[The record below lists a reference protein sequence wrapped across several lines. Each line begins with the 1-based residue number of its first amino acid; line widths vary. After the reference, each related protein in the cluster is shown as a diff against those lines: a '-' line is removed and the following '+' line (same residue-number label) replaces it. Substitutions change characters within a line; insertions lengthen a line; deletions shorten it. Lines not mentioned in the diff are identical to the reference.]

1 MQYFFFK
8 KTCQSILDYLFLKGC
23 SNNFR
28 IFSHMQDKKKENIF
42 IFIFFPY
49 LLGFAWQKLIFS

>member
-1 MQYFFFK
+1 
-8 KTCQSILDYLFLKGC
+8 
-23 SNNFR
+23 
-28 IFSHMQDKKKENIF
+28 MQDKKKENIF